1 MRINQSFM
9 IENNR
14 CFQKGN
20 MALKDFTIQTSPTN
34 LEKKA
39 SMLSKLIIITMKL

>member
-1 MRINQSFM
+1 MRINQLFM
-9 IENNR
+9 IENSR

-20 MALKDFTIQTSPTN
+20 MALKDFSIQTSPN

-39 SMLSKLIIITMKL
+39 FMLSKSIITIMKL